1 MTDSPDYNLDNISGS
16 GWFVGVPKMD
26 NFTFGSCLVEN
37 IQWAAGE
44 GAQIA
49 FLYPGTSSPAVYN
62 TRIQRTK
69 FNYAFGPWE
78 WINPP
83 MQLGIEYR
91 TAERHN
97 GQPVYAKAISFGK
110 APNASSK
117 DISHGIENCGQL
129 VSYTGMLDGANLI
142 QNSMVDNIRI
152 NASAIRITTNTD
164 ASECYVYL
172 TLYYTKTT
180 D

>member
-1 MTDSPDYNLDNISGS
+1 
-16 GWFVGVPKMD
+16 
-26 NFTFGSCLVEN
+26 
-37 IQWAAGE
+37 
-44 GAQIA
+44 
-49 FLYPGTSSPAVYN
+49 
-62 TRIQRTK
+62 
-69 FNYAFGPWE
+69 
-78 WINPP
+78 

-91 TAERHN
+91 TVDRYN
-97 GQPVYAKAISFGK
+97 GKPVYAKAISFGK
-110 APNASSK
+110 APNTSSK
-117 DISHGIENCGQL
+117 DISHGIENFSQL

-152 NASAIRITTNTD
+152 NASTIRLTTNTD